1 MLPTPVF
8 LGFPCG
14 SAGKE
19 SACNAED
26 LGSTPGLGRSPREGK
41 GYPLQYSGLENSAH
55 DIFVNMSF
63 EDINDCQLFQEN
75 PHSLAFLW
83 WPCWWL
89 WRIPDQE
96 WMCPR
101 WKQCGLSSVAA
112 ELFIFNKQHDW
123 SFEKLPGKNQPANFE
138 VALKPPAGTFRVP
151 GPTGL
156 SFSVVRSILGLQ
168 AARSLPTDTGWHDC
182 HHHTSPRPLHPT
194 TIDEFQHHTYL
205 SQLSFSFWITVQP
218 E

>member
-1 MLPTPVF
+1 
-8 LGFPCG
+8 
-14 SAGKE
+14 
-19 SACNAED
+19 
-26 LGSTPGLGRSPREGK
+26 
-41 GYPLQYSGLENSAH
+41 
-55 DIFVNMSF
+55 MSF
-63 EDINDCQLFQEN
+63 EDVNDCQLFQEN

-89 WRIPDQE
+89 WRIPGQK

-112 ELFIFNKQHDW
+112 ELFIFNKQYDW
-123 SFEKLPGKNQPANFE
+123 SFEKLPGRNQPANFE

-168 AARSLPTDTGWHDC
+168 TAQEPSNWHWMAQLPPSYQSQTP
-182 HHHTSPRPLHPT
+182 SPYPPQMNFNIIPT
-194 TIDEFQHHTYL
+194 YPNYPSHSESPY
-205 SQLSFSFWITVQP
+205 SQSSRVG
-218 E
+218 